1 MQIATKVITGLGA
14 ILTVVALGWLLTGA
28 FEYFSGRKNQNPQ
41 QMDQGMTSMISGGA
55 LTVLI
60 PGITAAI
67 VSALG
72 AISF

>member
-1 MQIATKVITGLGA
+1 MDIAVKVITGLGA

-28 FEYFSGRKNQNPQ
+28 LDYFSGRKKQNTQ
-41 QMDQGMTSMISGGA
+41 KMDKGMISMISGGD

-60 PGITAAI
+60 PGITTAI

>member
-1 MQIATKVITGLGA
+1 MQIATKVITALGA

-28 FEYFSGRKNQNPQ
+28 FDYFAGRKNRDPQ

-60 PGITAAI
+60 SGITAAI

>member
-28 FEYFSGRKNQNPQ
+28 FDYFSGRKNPQ

-60 PGITAAI
+60 SGITAAI

>member
-28 FEYFSGRKNQNPQ
+28 FDYFSGRKNQNPQ

-60 PGITAAI
+60 SGITAAI

>member
-1 MQIATKVITGLGA
+1 MEIATKVITGLGA

-28 FEYFSGRKNQNPQ
+28 FDYFSGRKNQNPQ
-41 QMDQGMTSMISGGA
+41 LMDQGMTSMISGGA

-60 PGITAAI
+60 PAITTAI

>member
-1 MQIATKVITGLGA
+1 
-14 ILTVVALGWLLTGA
+14 
-28 FEYFSGRKNQNPQ
+28 
-41 QMDQGMTSMISGGA
+41 MTSMISGGA

>member
-14 ILTVVALGWLLTGA
+14 ILTVVALSWLLTGA
-28 FEYFSGRKNQNPQ
+28 FDYFSGRKNQNPQ
-41 QMDQGMTSMISGGA
+41 QMDQGMTSMVSGGA

-60 PGITAAI
+60 SGITAAI